1 MMRQMPMRSPYSR
14 SVTAA
19 IFLLNTAFAGGIV
32 CVPCRCK
39 DSRVAKFSGQTSQG
53 IINVTQILALS
64 GHSITVGRGI
74 NSSSRR
80 GTAPLLSCFWR
91 AAYGYVGRK
100 WPSLIMLPL
109 THARCSDT
117 FHEHR
122 RPSLPLHDFQSLL
135 ESVSARPRE

>member
-19 IFLLNTAFAGGIV
+19 MFLLNTAFAGGIV

-80 GTAPLLSCFWR
+80 GTAPLLSCFWP

-100 WPSLIMLPL
+100 WIFVIMLPL
-109 THARCSDT
+109 THARCPDT

-122 RPSLPLHDFQSLL
+122 RPSFPLHALRTRLIF
-135 ESVSARPRE
+135 VSALA

>member
-19 IFLLNTAFAGGIV
+19 MFLLNTAFAGGIV

-53 IINVTQILALS
+53 IINVTQIVALS
-64 GHSITVGRGI
+64 GHSITLGRGI
-74 NSSSRR
+74 KFLLSS
-80 GTAPLLSCFWR
+80 GKAPLTFRLL
-91 AAYGYVGRK
+91 AGAYGCIGRDYIDGIS
-100 WPSLIMLPL
+100 WLIMLPL

-135 ESVSARPRE
+135 E